1 VAGSPDLGLL
11 RVLRPIP
18 AASAGDGPSRRP
30 AGCWPGRAP
39 TGWFPRSLPNRWTGS
54 TPSYAPATSPRLRR
68 SPSPWPPDRRHH
80 PTMEFPA
87 RPSRAGARCCPAQI
101 RPVRA
106 GGFVLRSVQPLVPH
120 VRLSVSLAGPGPSGS
135 AGPSRRCQD
144 CFPPSAASPASG
156 CPQLHRPA
164 ATGQR
169 RCPFTTTRF
178 GSTSWRSRSA
188 THSRSGP
195 GGVKFRSTRSGAGAA
210 CGSRRVRPRSRRRW
224 QPWRPAARISLATR
238 LAAHLHVQT
247 KPQLGVHARSAI
259 GPTAAG
265 MDVADLLEECRI
277 GDGSGRGWPRGPGVI
292 ARACHTQHAGQT
304 GDSVV
309 GFLLIDQPIAT
320 HR

>member
-1 VAGSPDLGLL
+1 
-11 RVLRPIP
+11 
-18 AASAGDGPSRRP
+18 
-30 AGCWPGRAP
+30 
-39 TGWFPRSLPNRWTGS
+39 
-54 TPSYAPATSPRLRR
+54 
-68 SPSPWPPDRRHH
+68 
-80 PTMEFPA
+80 M
-87 RPSRAGARCCPAQI
+87 SRASRTS
-101 RPVRA
+101 
-106 GGFVLRSVQPLVPH
+106 SV
-120 VRLSVSLAGPGPSGS
+120 
-135 AGPSRRCQD
+135 RRCSAIDQPTIRREKQ
-144 CFPPSAASPASG
+144 FSTTARYNQPSSV
-156 CPQLHRPA
+156 
-164 ATGQR
+164 
-169 RCPFTTTRF
+169 RC
-178 GSTSWRSRSA
+178 WVMSA

>member
-101 RPVRA
+101 RQVRA

-178 GSTSWRSRSA
+178 GSTSWRSISA
-188 THSRSGP
+188 THSRLGLVAESRDPP
-195 GGVKFRSTRSGAGAA
+195 GRQGAA
-210 CGSRRVRPRSRRRW
+210 RSRRAWWCGGACHGGHPAGPARAS
-224 QPWRPAARISLATR
+224 AARPCSGPPRCLR
-238 LAAHLHVQT
+238 GAAA
-247 KPQLGVHARSAI
+247 ARPC
-259 GPTAAG
+259 GHRRPRTA
-265 MDVADLLEECRI
+265 R
-277 GDGSGRGWPRGPGVI
+277 RGPG
-292 ARACHTQHAGQT
+292 R
-304 GDSVV
+304 SR
-309 GFLLIDQPIAT
+309 P
-320 HR
+320 